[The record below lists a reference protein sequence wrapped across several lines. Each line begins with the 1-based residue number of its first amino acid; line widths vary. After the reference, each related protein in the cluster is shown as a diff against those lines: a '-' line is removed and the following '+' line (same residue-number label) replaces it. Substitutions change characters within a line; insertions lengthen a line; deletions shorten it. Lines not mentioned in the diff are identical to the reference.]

1 MVISDTAYIFQVGSP
16 FWEIVGMT
24 IQVSGTALLLACL
37 IGIPLG
43 IVIGM
48 KGFPGKRLFQVLIY
62 TGMGFPPVVV
72 GLVTFLLLSHNG
84 LLGFLEWLFTPI
96 GMILAQTVLAF
107 PLATG
112 LTATAIGDVSPKLVL
127 QVRSMGANIWQERW
141 TVFFQARRGVM
152 AAVLAAL
159 GRIISE
165 VGAAMLVGGNIAGK
179 TRVLSTAII
188 LETRQ
193 GAFDLALALGMVLL
207 GIALLANALMLRL
220 GGRWQG

>member
-1 MVISDTAYIFQVGSP
+1 VISDTAYIFQAGSP
-16 FWEIVGMT
+16 FWEVVGMT
-24 IQVSGTALLLACL
+24 IRVSGTALLLACL
-37 IGIPLG
+37 FGIPLG

-48 KGFPGKRLFQVLIY
+48 KGFSGKRLLQVLIY

-84 LLGFLEWLFTPI
+84 LLGFLDWLFAPT

-207 GIALLANALMLRL
+207 GIALLANALMLRV